1 MDGNYWTTC
10 YCGDAAYTI
19 DGENAWAYTATYSV
33 ESEQG
38 VLTLHK
44 LGKDIPQATA
54 VIVVG
59 DGASIGLT
67 KNDGIAAY
75 EGTNNLHGV
84 DEATALDDV
93 KTSLGA
99 DAILV
104 LSNKGGNFGFHEL
117 ATTNVPA
124 RKAFLAL
131 SGEAAKA
138 RQFTMVFEDATGISE
153 ELRVKSEEFATAT
166 DWYTLDGRRLSGK
179 PTKSGV
185 YVNSGRKVVIK

>member
-1 MDGNYWTTC
+1 MY
-10 YCGDAAYTI
+10 
-19 DGENAWAYTATYSV
+19 
-33 ESEQG
+33 
-38 VLTLHK
+38 K

-84 DEATALDDV
+84 DEATALTDV
-93 KTSLGA
+93 KKSLGA

-117 ATTNVPA
+117 ATKNVPA

-166 DWYTLDGRRLSGK
+166 DWYTLDGRKLSGK

>member
-1 MDGNYWTTC
+1 MSHGFKQVKV
-10 YCGDAAYTI
+10 I

>member
-1 MDGNYWTTC
+1 M
-10 YCGDAAYTI
+10 
-19 DGENAWAYTATYSV
+19 

-84 DEATALDDV
+84 DEATALTDV
-93 KTSLGA
+93 KKSLGA

-138 RQFTMVFEDATGISE
+138 RQFTMVFEDATGIRSIDNGQ
-153 ELRVKSEEFATAT
+153 LTIDNLAGA
-166 DWYTLDGRRLSGK
+166 WYSLDGRRLNGK
-179 PTKSGV
+179 PTTKGV
-185 YVNSGRKVVIK
+185 YVRNGKKVVIK